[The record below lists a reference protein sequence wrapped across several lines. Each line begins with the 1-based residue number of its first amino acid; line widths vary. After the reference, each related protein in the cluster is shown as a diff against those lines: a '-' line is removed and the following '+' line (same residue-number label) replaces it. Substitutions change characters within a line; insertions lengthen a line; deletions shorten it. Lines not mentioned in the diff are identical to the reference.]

1 MVDEK
6 EVTISKIK
14 EQIKS
19 NQIKSNTQPKHVL
32 TNFLVVAYNNINKK
46 NGSYVY
52 VLGLCRFVFCSL
64 NIQGCSWFYTFSA
77 NKL

>member
-46 NGSYVY
+46 MVPMCMFWDC
-52 VLGLCRFVFCSL
+52 VDL
-64 NIQGCSWFYTFSA
+64 FSA
-77 NKL
+77 P